1 MRTGILAAAAA
12 LTLAAGAA
20 HAASEIKLGFMVS
33 LTGAGGVVGEE
44 QRRGLDLAL
53 ADHGGKLGGLPVKL
67 FTEDDKADPAV
78 AVQLASKFTDEDGI
92 DVMTGLTGSNT
103 TIPVVPL
110 LLQSGVTIVGSL
122 AGPQE
127 FAGKACNAGLFF
139 VSFENEDWDDALA
152 EDWPKEG
159 IKSVYFLAADYQ
171 AGWEKV
177 GGAMKHYDGKKFG
190 PVYTPWQTQVDL
202 APELAQLSAAN
213 PQAVFIFFPG
223 TAAISFLKQFT
234 QAGLKG
240 KIQIYSE
247 ELTANEL
254 MFKAEGTAALGIIQ
268 STSWNAELDNPAN
281 KKFVAEFKAKYGR
294 RPTIFA
300 ALQYDAISLID
311 SAVAAVHGNIEN
323 KDAFRAALRKADFQ
337 SVRGPFAFD
346 NNQYPIENIYLDKV
360 VQDPDGSMRLAL
372 EGTIAKD
379 WHDVYHQECPMK

>member
-1 MRTGILAAAAA
+1 MKTVILAAAAA
-12 LTLAAGAA
+12 LTLAAGSA
-20 HAASEIKLGFMVS
+20 HAASEIKLGFLVS

-53 ADHGGKLGGLPVKL
+53 ADHGDKLGGLPVKL
-67 FTEDDKADPAV
+67 FSEDDKADPAV
-78 AVQLASKFTDEDGI
+78 AVQLASKFTDQDGI

-122 AGPQE
+122 AAPQE

-152 EDWPKEG
+152 EGWNDEG

-177 GGAMKHYDGKKFG
+177 GGAMKHFHGKEFG
-190 PVYTPWQTQVDL
+190 PVYTPWQSQVDL
-202 APELAQLSAAN
+202 APELTQLRAAN
-213 PQAVFIFFPG
+213 PQAVFVFYPG
-223 TAAISFLKQFT
+223 TAAISFLKQFS
-234 QAGLKG
+234 QAGLNG
-240 KIQIYSE
+240 KMQLYSE
-247 ELTANEL
+247 ALLANEL
-254 MFKAEGTAALGIIQ
+254 MFKAEGDAAIGIIQ
-268 STSWNAELDNPAN
+268 STSWNYGLGNPAN
-281 KKFVAEFKAKYGR
+281 KKFVAEFVAKYGR
-294 RPTIFA
+294 KPTVFA
-300 ALQYDAISLID
+300 ALQYDAINLID

-337 SVRGPFAFD
+337 SVRGPFSFD
-346 NNQYPIENIYLDKV
+346 NNQYPIQNIYTEKV
-360 VQDPDGSMRLAL
+360 VKDPDGSLRLAL
-372 EGTIAKD
+372 QGTIAKD